1 MTSRAAKKIGRLSE
15 YSQCHDPLSARAHI
29 AGDGGENKHGRE
41 GGRDT
46 IAQKNIAHSHS
57 EQKKKGRE
65 EGKRGPIAFRF
76 NAAISP
82 RFIRGP
88 LSKKEEEEG
97 LQGGRRAWHYSG
109 NGLSSE
115 ADS

>member
-1 MTSRAAKKIGRLSE
+1 MTLRAAKKIGRLSE

-29 AGDGGENKHGRE
+29 AGDGGENKHGR
-41 GGRDT
+41 GCDT

-57 EQKKKGRE
+57 EQKNKGRE

-88 LSKKEEEEG
+88 LSKKGEEG
-97 LQGGRRAWHYSG
+97 LPQGARAIKVLELGFH
-109 NGLSSE
+109 
-115 ADS
+115 DI